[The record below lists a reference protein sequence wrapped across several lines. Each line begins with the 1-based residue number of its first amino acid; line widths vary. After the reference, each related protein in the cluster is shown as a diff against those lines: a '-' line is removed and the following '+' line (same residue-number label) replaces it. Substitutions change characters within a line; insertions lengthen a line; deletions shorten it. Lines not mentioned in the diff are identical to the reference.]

1 MNTEPNK
8 SDGKMAVAAK
18 VFWRTRQFWLCA
30 FLVIATC
37 VFTGYVIGNWVAAN
51 GAKAV
56 LAQQERAYNDASNAR
71 KAVLQQCLITI
82 ENQNKR
88 LAGLGDKAADAAS
101 AAADAVNKVAGDKPT
116 N

>member
-1 MNTEPNK
+1 MTETK
-8 SDGKMAVAAK
+8 DGVVTATAK
-18 VFWRTRQFWLCA
+18 VLWRTRQFWLVMLLIMAACI
-30 FLVIATC
+30 LI
-37 VFTGYVIGNWVAAN
+37 GYLIGNWVAAD

-56 LAQQERAYNDASNAR
+56 LAQQERTYNEASNAR
-71 KAVLQQCLITI
+71 NTVLQQCLNTI